1 MDRQIIYA
9 GAIALDTDQLLQSR
23 NTMVG
28 LGYLAKMLV
37 GDGGSY
43 ADGLACTP
51 ASGLAVSLA
60 AGSLTFPTVVDA
72 GYVGALPPDGD
83 PLVKAGINTS
93 PVVVALGGPGAF
105 LISGA
110 VAESAAGN
118 APVRYYNAANPA
130 QALIGPGGDG
140 EPQASILRQRIVF
153 GTTAAGVLP
162 PGAVPLW
169 NVTIPSGASSV
180 LPGMISV
187 APGAP
192 FIAVKLPQ
200 AAPLLSPGFAGT
212 PTAPT
217 AAAGDASTLL
227 ATTAFVANAGRRARA
242 VWTSAGTYSWACP
255 VGVSQILFRGWGAG
269 GAGGVGSAGAP
280 GGGGGGGG
288 YLEVLLDVVQ
298 GETYAVVV
306 GAGATAAAAVTPSG
320 FGGLLSVFGGGNG
333 GNGGGGQAG
342 GGGTPG
348 SDAVLQLA
356 ALSNPGTGSGQPG
369 YLAGGT
375 SIGGAGGGSF
385 GTSAGY
391 ANTAGGGGVPGSWP
405 GGGGSGGASGAGGQ
419 GADGLVILEWPGNPR
434 S

>member
-23 NTMVG
+23 NTMVA
-28 LGYLAKMLV
+28 LGYLAKMIV
-37 GDGGSY
+37 GDGSSQ
-43 ADGLACTP
+43 ADGFACTP
-51 ASGLAVSLA
+51 AAGLAVSLA
-60 AGSLTFPTVVDA
+60 AGSLTFPTVVDG

-83 PLVKAGINTS
+83 PLVKTGINTS
-93 PVVVALGGPGAF
+93 PVVVALDGPGAF

-118 APVRYYNAANPA
+118 VPVQYYNATNPT

-140 EPQASILRQRIVF
+140 EPQASIVQQRIVF
-153 GTTAAGVLP
+153 TVTGAGVVS

-169 NVTIPSGASSV
+169 NVSIPSGAVAV
-180 LPGMISV
+180 LPGMISI

-192 FIAVKLPQ
+192 FISVKLPL

-217 AAAGDASTLL
+217 PVAGDASTLL
-227 ATTAFVANAGRRARA
+227 ATTAFVANAARRARA
-242 VWTSAGTYSWACP
+242 VWTSAGTYSWTCP
-255 VGVSQILFRGWGAG
+255 AGVSQILFRGWGAG
-269 GAGGVGSAGAP
+269 GAGGVGSGGMPA
-280 GGGGGGGG
+280 GGGGGGG
-288 YLEVLLDVVQ
+288 YLEVLLGVVQ
-298 GETYAVVV
+298 GEAYAVVV
-306 GAGATAAAAVTPSG
+306 GAGATGAAAVTPSG

-333 GNGGGGQAG
+333 GNGAGAPG

-356 ALSNPGTGSGQPG
+356 ALSNPGTGAGQPG

-375 SIGGAGGGSF
+375 AIGGAGGGSF

-391 ANTAGGGGVPGSWP
+391 PTTSGGAGAAGAWP
-405 GGGGSGGASGAGGQ
+405 GGGGSGGATGAGGH
-419 GADGLVILEWPGNPR
+419 GADGLVILEWPGNPGP
-434 S
+434 